1 MSSKK
6 IPLIVLTKLDTAQ
19 ATSIVAAPPVI
30 RLSDQS
36 VDYICGRCGSA
47 LVHAED
53 VQIHDLI
60 IQCTDCGTYNWA
72 PP

>member
-1 MSSKK
+1 MSSTK
-6 IPLIVLTKLDTAQ
+6 IPMIVLTPDSAQ
-19 ATSIVAAPPVI
+19 ASSILTAPPVI

-36 VDYICGRCGSA
+36 VDYTCGRCGTV

-53 VQIHDLI
+53 GQVHGLI